1 MKKGAILT
9 IAVSTFLIILSFI
22 IFIAGSLIL
31 DRDLSDES
39 IFRGDSGEVFVRY
52 HDTYSVYVSDTY
64 SCSETTVSIHDDEWE
79 YFFED
84 CDFSYVE
91 GDWRYIGYLNPD
103 VSKSLQVES
112 NNEIIIVN
120 DLADASI
127 IFTTLCSL
135 PVCCSGIIGIL
146 IGILLLTRRDKKRKQ
161 EIIFQ

>member
-1 MKKGAILT
+1 M
-9 IAVSTFLIILSFI
+9 
-22 IFIAGSLIL
+22 
-31 DRDLSDES
+31 
-39 IFRGDSGEVFVRY
+39 
-52 HDTYSVYVSDTY
+52 
-64 SCSETTVSIHDDEWE
+64 SIHDDEWE

-84 CDFSYVE
+84 CDFSYVD

-135 PVCCSGIIGIL
+135 PVCCSGIIGIF